1 MTVIRMD
8 KETTTRALGKYL
20 KTSDREVLESVYEEY
35 RDVFPQVPL
44 MTAAE
49 VKAVLEV
56 AKSPKAKQMKPEEFF
71 DNALVQKIQA
81 SGFID
86 AVNGKR

>member
-1 MTVIRMD
+1 MAVIRMD

-20 KTSDREVLESVYEEY
+20 KTTDREVLESVYEDY
-35 RDVFPQVPL
+35 KDVFPQVPL

-49 VKAVLEV
+49 VKAVLNV
-56 AKSPKAKQMKPEEFF
+56 AKSPNAKQMKPEEFF
-71 DNALVQKIQA
+71 DNVLVQKIQA

>member
-1 MTVIRMD
+1 
-8 KETTTRALGKYL
+8 
-20 KTSDREVLESVYEEY
+20 
-35 RDVFPQVPL
+35 

-49 VKAVLEV
+49 VKAVLNV
-56 AKSPKAKQMKPEEFF
+56 PKSPNAKQMKPEEFF
-71 DNALVQKIQA
+71 DNVLVQKIQA